1 MASEW
6 DCSIVAGLAL
16 GGCEWSRLKIKPNCL
31 VVSVTV
37 IMVSP
42 LSLVKSSCVQVLPKI
57 LNLSA
62 EITLKCHTQ
71 VSLLPHIWRIRIE
84 TSLIR
89 ARSTEQPG
97 RFGTSKQDV
106 EEDRDI
112 HTRQVLL
119 YDSSHSRASRH
130 GTRLQCS
137 DPSPV
142 ADSSSPDEDG
152 LLHCCNVAH

>member
-16 GGCEWSRLKIKPNCL
+16 RGCEWSRLKIKPNCL

-62 EITLKCHTQ
+62 EISLKCHTQ

-89 ARSTEQPG
+89 ARSTEQSG
-97 RFGTSKQDV
+97 GFGTSKQDV

-112 HTRQVLL
+112 H
-119 YDSSHSRASRH
+119 SRKCYMMVVRGSWQLTHTAEFRDTPH
-130 GTRLQCS
+130 G
-137 DPSPV
+137 
-142 ADSSSPDEDG
+142 
-152 LLHCCNVAH
+152 CNVLTWVL

>member
-71 VSLLPHIWRIRIE
+71 VSLSPHIWRIRIE

-112 HTRQVLL
+112 HTRQVL
-119 YDSSHSRASRH
+119 YDGCARKLTAHTAECRDTPH
-130 GTRLQCS
+130 G
-137 DPSPV
+137 
-142 ADSSSPDEDG
+142 
-152 LLHCCNVAH
+152 CNVLTRVL